1 MHVGSLEMEGSPAVG
16 LVLGSSHRVLCWSD
30 GFIFIPTRYGLVEP
44 VVTLGFG
51 VLLSGGGPFLT
62 SQHHGPTSG
71 VGVWILLSGDGF
83 IFIPTQNGLV
93 DPMTVLG
100 FGALLYG
107 GGLVFNPHQYG
118 PTGDAGI
125 WGFARWWELDRL
137 CHW

>member
-51 VLLSGGGPFLT
+51 VLLSGGGPFLI

-100 FGALLYG
+100 FGALLNG
-107 GGLVFNPHQYG
+107 GGFQFNLPRM
-118 PTGDAGI
+118 A
-125 WGFARWWELDRL
+125 
-137 CHW
+137 

>member
-30 GFIFIPTRYGLVEP
+30 GFIFTPTRYGLVEP

-51 VLLSGGGPFLT
+51 VLLSGGGPFLI
-62 SQHHGPTSG
+62 SQHHGPTNG

-100 FGALLYG
+100 FGALLNG
-107 GGLVFNPHQYG
+107 GGFQFNLPRM
-118 PTGDAGI
+118 A
-125 WGFARWWELDRL
+125 
-137 CHW
+137 